1 MSGSR
6 SRYLNKFSHKN
17 YSIRYFLNFK
27 NNNKILKNYLN
38 LKNDKF
44 NNYKYYS
51 DNSVLGPDSNKHF
64 IIHPHYAEKFKN
76 GLDKHFEVQTESKLS
91 YIEKNINYIKL
102 LYFYSFEKK
111 LKSKYKKLNIKYL
124 DNKTIKNIVKYRKR
138 LELVRKLKY
147 EVN

>member
-38 LKNDKF
+38 LKNDKVF
-44 NNYKYYS
+44 AYDHSS
-51 DNSVLGPDSNKHF
+51 DNSVLGRDYNKHF
-64 IIHPHYAEKFKN
+64 IINPGYTEKFTN
-76 GLDKHFEVQTESKLS
+76 ELDKHFNIKIEPVIG
-91 YIEKNINYIKL
+91 YIEKNINYLKF

-111 LKSKYKKLNIKYL
+111 INIKYKKLNIKYL
-124 DNKTIKNIVKYRKR
+124 DNKTIKSIIKYRKR
-138 LELVRKLKY
+138 LELVRKLNY